1 MVMNTLEI
9 PKRYANIPKDLK
21 FDRGTFSIV
30 ISKLRWSW
38 GLSLNTLAFQNSP
51 NHKKKRLETKCLKDT
66 IFNKRFKYNQY
77 ILITTLMNWSKP
89 WWFFGFRSASSHDQS
104 IKTLMNWSMPWW
116 LFNIDP
122 WRKQHSFD
130 DVQVHHGHDGWSRSW
145 WMVKF

>member
-1 MVMNTLEI
+1 MQTYQKTWNLTEEPSQLWSLSFVGAKDSHSTLL
-9 PKRYANIPKDLK
+9 PFK
-21 FDRGTFSIV
+21 
-30 ISKLRWSW
+30 
-38 GLSLNTLAFQNSP
+38 TLQIT
-51 NHKKKRLETKCLKDT
+51 KKKRLETHCLKDT
-66 IFNKRFKYNQY
+66 IFNKRFKYNQC

-130 DVQVHHGHDGWSRSW
+130 DVQVHHDHDGWSRSW